1 MKSNNT
7 NDTHKLREK
16 MSRFNAWELSYVKT
30 LSEEERFR
38 QFVELFELA
47 MSTDAATVE
56 RAHREH
62 LEQLAR
68 ISRAV
73 QERSSEG

>member
-1 MKSNNT
+1 
-7 NDTHKLREK
+7 
-16 MSRFNAWELSYVKT
+16 MSRFNAWELSYAKT

-68 ISRAV
+68 ISRAL
-73 QERSSEG
+73 QKGYTEG

>member
-1 MKSNNT
+1 MKNET
-7 NDTHKLREK
+7 NDIHKLREK
-16 MSRFNAWELSYVKT
+16 MNRFNAWEQSYIKK

-56 RAHREH
+56 RAHCEH

-68 ISRAV
+68 ISKAA
-73 QERSSEG
+73 RSKKGNTV

>member
-1 MKSNNT
+1 MKSKT
-7 NDTHKLREK
+7 NDILELRNK
-16 MSRFNAWELSYVKT
+16 MNRFNAWEQSYIKK

-56 RAHREH
+56 RAHCEH
-62 LEQLAR
+62 LEQLVR
-68 ISRAV
+68 ISKAA
-73 QERSSEG
+73 RSKKGNTV